1 MFRILGK
8 YHGRTEEID
17 QFSNRIEAE
26 RMLVEY
32 MMAFGSSWTLWIE
45 EV

>member
-1 MFRILGK
+1 MYRILGK

-17 QFSNRIEAE
+17 CFANRIEAE

-32 MMAFGSSWTLWIE
+32 TLALGSSWTLWIE
-45 EV
+45 

>member
-1 MFRILGK
+1 MFVILGR

-17 QFSNRIEAE
+17 SFSSRKEAE

-32 MMAFGSSWTLWIE
+32 MMAFGPSWTLWIQ
-45 EV
+45 